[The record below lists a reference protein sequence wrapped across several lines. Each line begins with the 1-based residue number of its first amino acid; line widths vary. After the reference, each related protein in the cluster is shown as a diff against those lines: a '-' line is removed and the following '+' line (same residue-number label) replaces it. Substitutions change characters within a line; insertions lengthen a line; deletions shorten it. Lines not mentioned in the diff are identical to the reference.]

1 MPVTD
6 FVLNYAYEA
15 ETLRAYDRIL
25 LGGAPEE
32 QPDVYRR
39 SSPITYAEAVRAPV
53 LIIQGRNDTRCPAR
67 PVEVYERRLRELGKD
82 IEVHWYDGG
91 HGTLVVEEQI
101 QHQELMLRFAYRVLG
116 VTGT

>member
-1 MPVTD
+1 MPFGCTIV
-6 FVLNYAYEA
+6 VK
-15 ETLRAYDRIL
+15 
-25 LGGAPEE
+25 PE
-32 QPDVYRR
+32 VYRR
-39 SSPITYAEAVRAPV
+39 RSPIIYAEVVCAPV

-91 HGTLVVEEQI
+91 HGTLVVEQQI

-116 VTGT
+116 MADT